1 MKRWT
6 AVTVVLIALGF
17 TAFPLSPVSGQTTTD
32 WVTLLDA
39 AGMANWTPIGDANWH
54 VEDGSVQADKGSGF
68 LVSKESL
75 RRFPD
80 QGRVLGQHRSQQR
93 HLHPLYRTRK
103 IATASAYEV
112 NIFDTRPD
120 RSYGTGAIVNVGKAS
135 PMLKAG
141 GQWNVYEIHGQGFEV
156 LHHAERHD
164 DRRRR
169 RGRQVPERAD
179 RAAVRRRGGEVPQGP
194 DQAPLILPRGIS
206 GASAGS

>member
-68 LVSKESL
+68 LVSKESYADFQI
-75 RRFPD
+75 RAEFWVSTEANSGIFIRCTEP
-80 QGRVLGQHRSQQR
+80 G
-93 HLHPLYRTRK
+93 K

-120 RSYGTGAIVNVGKAS
+120 PKLRYGRDCQRRQGVADAEGRRAVER
-135 PMLKAG
+135 LRD
-141 GQWNVYEIHGQGFEV
+141 HGQGFEV

-179 RAAVRRRGGEVPQGP
+179 RAAGVR
-194 DQAPLILPRGIS
+194 
-206 GASAGS
+206 GAGVVEFRKVQIKRL